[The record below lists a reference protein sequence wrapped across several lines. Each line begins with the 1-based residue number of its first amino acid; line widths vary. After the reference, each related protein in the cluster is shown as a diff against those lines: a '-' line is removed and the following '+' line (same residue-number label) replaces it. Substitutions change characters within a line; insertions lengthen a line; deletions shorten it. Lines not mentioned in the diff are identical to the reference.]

1 MCFMAFHVKHA
12 ILLYRLLQYTAAH
25 GSASPQPSRFVLGAI
40 SGLNHVVFYLVLF
53 QKTKVNKKLMKEKH
67 ESFQKNQKMKAIEI
81 KKLRKKTT
89 KNNNKKKQEKKA
101 KIKLIIK
108 QN

>member
-1 MCFMAFHVKHA
+1 MCFMAFHMKYA

-25 GSASPQPSRFVLGAI
+25 GSASPHPSRFVLGAI

-81 KKLRKKTT
+81 KKLRKKTQKIT
-89 KNNNKKKQEKKA
+89 IKKNRKKKQK
-101 KIKLIIK
+101 
-108 QN
+108 

>member
-1 MCFMAFHVKHA
+1 
-12 ILLYRLLQYTAAH
+12 
-25 GSASPQPSRFVLGAI
+25 
-40 SGLNHVVFYLVLF
+40 
-53 QKTKVNKKLMKEKH
+53 MKEKH

-81 KKLRKKTT
+81 KKLRKKNT